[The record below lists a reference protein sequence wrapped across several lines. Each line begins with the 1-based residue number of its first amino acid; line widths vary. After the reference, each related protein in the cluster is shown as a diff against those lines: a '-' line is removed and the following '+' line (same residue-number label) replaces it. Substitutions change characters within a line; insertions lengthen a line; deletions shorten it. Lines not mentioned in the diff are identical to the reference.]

1 MIDTFWR
8 LNAPLL
14 IVPVTM
20 VVSWIFYQIYVF
32 RTVMSQPFEFQTS
45 VPMDYI
51 VRKIEIDLKEIIG
64 EKNIPDPV
72 LEKAGVLT

>member
-1 MIDTFWR
+1 M
-8 LNAPLL
+8 L

-20 VVSWIFYQIYVF
+20 LVSWIFYQFYVF
-32 RTVMSQPFEFQTS
+32 GTVMSQPFEFQTS

-64 EKNIPDPV
+64 EKHIPDPV

>member
-32 RTVMSQPFEFQTS
+32 GTVMSQPFEFQTS

-51 VRKIEIDLKEIIG
+51 VRKIEIDLKEITG
-64 EKNIPDPV
+64 KKNIPDPV